1 MEMQI
6 FGILLLSVLFSIVIS
21 FIIIVANKWNIIGY
35 VQTYSKHDI
44 IVKLFSCNFCL
55 SFWISFISVGLTIII
70 NPLILENN
78 QFIFFIPILVSVLTN
93 KLV

>member
-21 FIIIVANKWNIIGY
+21 FIIIVANKWNIIDY
-35 VQTYSKHDI
+35 IQLYSKHDI
-44 IVKLFSCNFCL
+44 VVKLFSCNFCL
-55 SFWISFISVGLTIII
+55 SFWIAFISVTLTIII
-70 NPLILENN
+70 NPQILDKN
-78 QFIFFIPILVSVLTN
+78 QFILLIPILVSVLTN